1 MRIIKKKLSL
11 NNLNTINFLVNK
23 NYDIDCES
31 NINLH
36 SPLPMN
42 FPEKIKMGNS
52 HLEDV
57 KYIMPSLDL
66 TRTKKGNNNRNIIS
80 NNNNSQNT
88 KANTEDIILNKKQ
101 NFDTDEWIN
110 VMKTVGL
117 TDEEMDRFFKNKFIF
132 KLIDAIDNLIGMI
145 LEKEKLILQIQYE
158 KTILNNQIAI
168 FKKDNITLSQ
178 NYLDLKKKIKVSE
191 IKNYKSSQGEE
202 LNSSLVK
209 T

>member
-1 MRIIKKKLSL
+1 
-11 NNLNTINFLVNK
+11 
-23 NYDIDCES
+23 
-31 NINLH
+31 
-36 SPLPMN
+36 MN

-66 TRTKKGNNNRNIIS
+66 TKTKKMNNHRNHNIS

-101 NFDTDEWIN
+101 NFETDEWIN

-117 TDEEMDRFFKNKFIF
+117 TEEEMDRFFKNKFIF

-145 LEKEKLILQIQYE
+145 LEKEKLLIQIQYE
-158 KTILNNQIAI
+158 KSILNNQIAI
-168 FKKDNITLSQ
+168 YKKDNLTLSQ
-178 NYLDLKKKIKVSE
+178 NYLDLKKTMKVSNT
-191 IKNYKSSQGEE
+191 KNYKSSQREE

-209 T
+209 SLFNIIIIYIFISKFRYFLSQYYIIGKQYK